1 MIEKIIRLYGYSTF
15 MTALVEILVNNS
27 NDQREYFYLQRDLFL
42 EVIKRDF
49 EYELANS
56 FEDWSYSLAQ
66 HNQAQRILPTDKMLQ
81 FIWIILFEHQNK
93 PILTSETI
101 LTQTPTSEYA

>member
-1 MIEKIIRLYGYSTF
+1 MSYLYYQCEFNAQNYKTLSQFNQNTHFLIESDLRLHSMIEKIIRLYGYSTF
-15 MTALVEILVNNS
+15 MIALVEILVNNS

-56 FEDWSYSLAQ
+56 F
-66 HNQAQRILPTDKMLQ
+66 
-81 FIWIILFEHQNK
+81 
-93 PILTSETI
+93 
-101 LTQTPTSEYA
+101 

>member
-1 MIEKIIRLYGYSTF
+1 MI
-15 MTALVEILVNNS
+15 ALVEILVNNS

-56 FEDWSYSLAQ
+56 F
-66 HNQAQRILPTDKMLQ
+66 
-81 FIWIILFEHQNK
+81 
-93 PILTSETI
+93 
-101 LTQTPTSEYA
+101 